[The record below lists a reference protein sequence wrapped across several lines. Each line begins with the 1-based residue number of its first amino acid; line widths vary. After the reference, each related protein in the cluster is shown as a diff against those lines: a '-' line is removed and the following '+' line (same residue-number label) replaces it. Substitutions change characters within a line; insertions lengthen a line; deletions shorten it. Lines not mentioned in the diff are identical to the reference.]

1 MEVKQSFSLHARKD
15 LLVITTLLKST
26 GPLEEIECSPQ
37 LQSMSTDQLITS
49 KKMFMPQVTVELTK
63 RYCIYNKYKKS
74 LVNKK
79 F

>member
-15 LLVITTLLKST
+15 LLVITALLQST
-26 GPLEEIECSPQ
+26 GPLEEIDYSPQ
-37 LQSMSTDQLITS
+37 LQSMSTDQLVTS
-49 KKMFMPQVTVELTK
+49 KMFMPQVTVELTK